1 VQLGANSESER
12 RERARD
18 RRSSTWHALWVGSF
32 RRRRLGPRR
41 DGDRSLTAVDWHH
54 PQWLAVSILI
64 LLLSCADAFL
74 TLTVINLGA
83 EEVNPVMRPLVTG
96 SGRGFALTK
105 LLLTSMGV
113 VILTLLARLR
123 AFGRLPIGAILYAV
137 LALYIALVGYEIWL
151 LEHLSADISLD

>member
-1 VQLGANSESER
+1 
-12 RERARD
+12 
-18 RRSSTWHALWVGSF
+18 
-32 RRRRLGPRR
+32 LGPRR
-41 DGDRSLTAVDWHH
+41 EGDRSLTAVDWHH

-96 SGRGFALTK
+96 SGRSFALTK
-105 LLLTSMGV
+105 LLLTAMGV

-137 LALYIALVGYEIWL
+137 LTLYVVLVGYEIWL
-151 LEHLSADISLD
+151 LEHLSANVSLD

>member
-1 VQLGANSESER
+1 
-12 RERARD
+12 
-18 RRSSTWHALWVGSF
+18 
-32 RRRRLGPRR
+32 LGPRR
-41 DGDRSLTAVDWHH
+41 EGDRSLTAVDWHH

-83 EEVNPVMRPLVTG
+83 EEVNPFMRPLVTG
-96 SGRGFALTK
+96 SGRSFALTK
-105 LLLTSMGV
+105 LLLTAMGV

-137 LALYIALVGYEIWL
+137 LTLYVVLVGYEIWL
-151 LEHLSADISLD
+151 LEHLSASVSLD

>member
-1 VQLGANSESER
+1 
-12 RERARD
+12 
-18 RRSSTWHALWVGSF
+18 
-32 RRRRLGPRR
+32 
-41 DGDRSLTAVDWHH
+41 
-54 PQWLAVSILI
+54 VSILI

-96 SGRGFALTK
+96 SGRSFALTK
-105 LLLTSMGV
+105 LLLTAMGV

-137 LALYIALVGYEIWL
+137 LAMYVVLVGYEIWL
-151 LEHLSADISLD
+151 LEHLSANVSLD